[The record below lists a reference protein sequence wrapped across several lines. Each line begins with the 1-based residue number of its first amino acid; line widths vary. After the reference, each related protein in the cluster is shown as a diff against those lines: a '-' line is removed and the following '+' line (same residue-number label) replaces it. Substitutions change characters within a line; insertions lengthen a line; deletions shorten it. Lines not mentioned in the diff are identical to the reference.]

1 MYAVNL
7 STMQFVENLLLLKI
21 NHISMRILSTLLHS
35 SALLL
40 LGASAIFCDAAA
52 NALTFN
58 WSFNNTAGSTPGGTT
73 SGTIS
78 GLTDGSNDFSVN
90 TDIVVTILQS
100 NNLTPVPI
108 FKSLNDGTY
117 SSSGTIVVDQL
128 NAGNPVTSYNF
139 LMYDGT
145 GASLNFDVA
154 GNSNVFDNFSGY
166 DLNPGPSATT
176 FTTQAV
182 PAPLPILGIPAVLL
196 YSRNLKKRIK
206 ARREISSSALA

>member
-1 MYAVNL
+1 
-7 STMQFVENLLLLKI
+7 
-21 NHISMRILSTLLHS
+21 MRIPKILLNS
-35 SALLL
+35 SALVLI
-40 LGASAIFCDAAA
+40 GASAIFCDAAA
-52 NALTFN
+52 NALTLN
-58 WSFNNTAGSTPGGTT
+58 WSFNNTGGSTPGGTT

-78 GLTDGSNDFSVN
+78 GLTDGPNDFSIN

-108 FKSLNDGTY
+108 FKSLNDGTFV
-117 SSSGTIVVDQL
+117 SSGTIVVDQL
-128 NAGNPVTSYNF
+128 NLSNPVTSYNF

-145 GASLNFDVA
+145 GASLNFNA
-154 GNSNVFDNFSGY
+154 NGGSNVFDNFSGY

-206 ARREISSSALA
+206 ARREASGASVT